1 MVRMSKPTF
10 AALAIFLG
18 GCLLP
23 GFAPAQQSSA
33 PATQPAPASGAKSAP
48 ASKTQKAPDINTGT
62 ATTKKDSAPVT
73 LETQKDKVSYAVGIN
88 LGRGIHKEAVD
99 VDPEILARGLR
110 DGLSDAK
117 PQMTDEEVQA
127 TLTELQKQVTARQQ
141 ELRQQAIEKNKK
153 AGEAFLASNKDKPG
167 VVVLPSGLQYKILE
181 PGTGPKPA
189 ASDSVVCNY
198 RGTLIDGTEFDS
210 SYKRGQPATFP
221 VGQVI
226 KGWTEALQLMP
237 VGSKWQLFI
246 PSDLAY
252 GERGTNGGPVGP
264 NETLIFEVQL
274 VSIQAKPQPA
284 AGAQP
289 QVQRPLAQPNA
300 QGQPQAAPPPP
311 QPKPQAQ

>member
-1 MVRMSKPTF
+1 MPMPKTTF
-10 AALAIFLG
+10 ATLAVFLG

-23 GFAPAQQSSA
+23 GFTPAQQSSA
-33 PATQPAPASGAKSAP
+33 PATQQAPASGAKSAP
-48 ASKTQKAPDINTGT
+48 ASPTQKAPDAKTGT
-62 ATTKKDSAPVT
+62 TDPKKNSAPLA

-127 TLTELQKQVTARQQ
+127 TLSELQKQVTAHQQ
-141 ELRQQAIEKNKK
+141 ELRQQAVEKNKK
-153 AGEAFLASNKDKPG
+153 AGEAFLAANKDKPG
-167 VVVLPSGLQYKILE
+167 VVTLASGLQYKIIE
-181 PGTGPKPA
+181 PGTGPKPT

-210 SYKRGQPATFP
+210 SYKRGQAATFP

-246 PSDLAY
+246 PADLAY
-252 GERGTNGGPVGP
+252 GERGTNGGPIGP
-264 NETLIFEVQL
+264 NETLVFEVQL
-274 VSIQAKPQPA
+274 VSIQAKPQSAP
-284 AGAQP
+284 GAQP
-289 QVQRPLAQPNA
+289 QAQRPLAQPNP
-300 QGQPQAAPPPP
+300 QGQPQAAPPP
-311 QPKPQAQ
+311 QPKPQAH

>member
-1 MVRMSKPTF
+1 MPKTTF
-10 AALAIFLG
+10 AALAVFLG

-23 GFAPAQQSSA
+23 GFTPAQQSS
-33 PATQPAPASGAKSAP
+33 PPSTQSAPASGAKTAP
-48 ASKTQKAPDINTGT
+48 APTTQKAPAGKTGT
-62 ATTKKDSAPVT
+62 TDAKKESAPLT
-73 LETQKDKVSYAVGIN
+73 LETQKEKVSYAVGIN

-99 VDPEILARGLR
+99 VDPEVLARGLR
-110 DGLSDAK
+110 DGLTDAK
-117 PQMTDEEVQA
+117 SQMTDEEVQA
-127 TLTELQKQVTARQQ
+127 TLTELQKQVTAHQQ
-141 ELRQQAIEKNKK
+141 EVRQQAIEKNKK
-153 AGEAFLASNKDKPG
+153 AGEAFLAANKEKPG
-167 VVVLPSGLQYKILE
+167 VVTLPSGLQYKILQ
-181 PGTGPKPA
+181 PGTGPKPT

-198 RGTLIDGTEFDS
+198 RGTLVDGTEFDS
-210 SYKRGQPATFP
+210 SFKRGQPATFP

-246 PSDLAY
+246 PPDLAY
-252 GERGTNGGPVGP
+252 GERGTNGGPIGP
-264 NETLIFEVQL
+264 NETLIFEVEL
-274 VSIQAKPQPA
+274 VSIQAKSQPA

>member
-1 MVRMSKPTF
+1 MPMPKTTF
-10 AALAIFLG
+10 AALAVFLG

-23 GFAPAQQSSA
+23 GFTPAQQSSA
-33 PATQPAPASGAKSAP
+33 PATQQAPASGAKSAP
-48 ASKTQKAPDINTGT
+48 ASPTQKAPDAKTGT
-62 ATTKKDSAPVT
+62 TDPKKNSAPMA

-127 TLTELQKQVTARQQ
+127 TLSELQKQVTAHQQ
-141 ELRQQAIEKNKK
+141 ELRQQAVEKNKK
-153 AGEAFLASNKDKPG
+153 AGEAFLAANKDKPG
-167 VVVLPSGLQYKILE
+167 VVTLPSGLQYKIIE
-181 PGTGPKPA
+181 PGTGPKPT

-210 SYKRGQPATFP
+210 SYKRGQAATFP

-246 PSDLAY
+246 PADLAY
-252 GERGTNGGPVGP
+252 GERGTNGGPIGP
-264 NETLIFEVQL
+264 NETLVFEVQL
-274 VSIQAKPQPA
+274 VSIQAKPQSAP
-284 AGAQP
+284 GAQP
-289 QVQRPLAQPNA
+289 QAQRPLAQPNS
-300 QGQPQAAPPPP
+300 QGQPQAAPPP
-311 QPKPQAQ
+311 QPKPQAH

>member
-1 MVRMSKPTF
+1 MMPMPKTTF
-10 AALAIFLG
+10 AALAVFLG

-23 GFAPAQQSSA
+23 GFTPAQQSSA
-33 PATQPAPASGAKSAP
+33 PSTQQAPASGAKSAP
-48 ASKTQKAPDINTGT
+48 ASPTQKAPDAKTGT
-62 ATTKKDSAPVT
+62 TDPKKNSAPMA
-73 LETQKDKVSYAVGIN
+73 LETNKDKVSYAVGLN

-110 DGLSDAK
+110 DGLTDAK

-127 TLTELQKQVTARQQ
+127 TLTELQKQVTAHQQ
-141 ELRQQAIEKNKK
+141 EVRQQAIEKNKK
-153 AGEAFLASNKDKPG
+153 AGEAFLAANKDKPG
-167 VVVLPSGLQYKILE
+167 VVTLPSGLQYKIIE

-210 SYKRGQPATFP
+210 SYKRGQASTFP

-246 PSDLAY
+246 PPDLAY
-252 GERGTNGGPVGP
+252 GERGTNGGPIGP
-264 NETLIFEVQL
+264 NETLVFEVQL
-274 VSIQAKPQPA
+274 VSIQAKPQPGP
-284 AGAQP
+284 GAQP
-289 QVQRPLAQPNA
+289 QAQRPLAQPNP
-300 QGQPQAAPPPP
+300 QGQPQAAPPP

>member
-1 MVRMSKPTF
+1 MPKTTF
-10 AALAIFLG
+10 AALAVFLG

-23 GFAPAQQSSA
+23 GFTPAQQSSA
-33 PATQPAPASGAKSAP
+33 PSTQSAPASGAKTAP
-48 ASKTQKAPDINTGT
+48 ASTTQKAPAGKTGT
-62 ATTKKDSAPVT
+62 TDARKESAPLT
-73 LETQKDKVSYAVGIN
+73 LETQKEKVSYAVGIN

-110 DGLSDAK
+110 DGLTEAK

-127 TLTELQKQVTARQQ
+127 TLTELQKQVTAHQQ
-141 ELRQQAIEKNKK
+141 EVRQQAIEKNKK
-153 AGEAFLASNKDKPG
+153 AGEAFLAANKEKPG
-167 VVVLPSGLQYKILE
+167 VVTLPSGLQYKILQ
-181 PGTGPKPA
+181 PGSGPKPT

-198 RGTLIDGTEFDS
+198 RGTLVDGTEFDS
-210 SYKRGQPATFP
+210 SFKRGQPATFP

-252 GERGTNGGPVGP
+252 GERGTNGGPIGP
-264 NETLIFEVQL
+264 NETLIFEVEL
-274 VSIQAKPQPA
+274 VSIQAKAQPA

-289 QVQRPLAQPNA
+289 QVQRPLAQPNS
-300 QGQPQAAPPPP
+300 QGQPQAAPPAP

>member
-1 MVRMSKPTF
+1 MMPMPKTTF
-10 AALAIFLG
+10 AALAVFLG

-23 GFAPAQQSSA
+23 GFTPAQQSSA
-33 PATQPAPASGAKSAP
+33 PSTQQAPASGAKSAP
-48 ASKTQKAPDINTGT
+48 ASPTQKAPDAKTGT
-62 ATTKKDSAPVT
+62 TDPKKNSAPMA
-73 LETQKDKVSYAVGIN
+73 LETNKDKVSYAVGLN

-127 TLTELQKQVTARQQ
+127 TLAELQKQVTAHQQ
-141 ELRQQAIEKNKK
+141 EVRQQAIEKNKK
-153 AGEAFLASNKDKPG
+153 AGEAFLAANKDKPG
-167 VVVLPSGLQYKILE
+167 VVTLPSGLQYKIIE
-181 PGTGPKPA
+181 PGTGPKPTA
-189 ASDSVVCNY
+189 ADSVVCNY

-210 SYKRGQPATFP
+210 SYKRGQASTFP

-246 PSDLAY
+246 PPDLAY
-252 GERGTNGGPVGP
+252 GERGTNGGPIGP
-264 NETLIFEVQL
+264 NETLVFEVQL
-274 VSIQAKPQPA
+274 VSIQAKPQPGP
-284 AGAQP
+284 GAQP
-289 QVQRPLAQPNA
+289 QAQRPLAQPNP
-300 QGQPQAAPPPP
+300 QGQPQAAPPP

>member
-1 MVRMSKPTF
+1 MRMPKTTF
-10 AALAIFLG
+10 AALAVFLG

-23 GFAPAQQSSA
+23 GFTPAQQSSA
-33 PATQPAPASGAKSAP
+33 PSTQQAPASGTKSAP
-48 ASKTQKAPDINTGT
+48 ASPTQKAPDAKTGT
-62 ATTKKDSAPVT
+62 TDPKKNSAPLA
-73 LETQKDKVSYAVGIN
+73 LETNKDKVSYAVGLN

-110 DGLSDAK
+110 DGLSDTK

-127 TLTELQKQVTARQQ
+127 TLTELQKQVTAHQQ
-141 ELRQQAIEKNKK
+141 EVRQQAIEKNKK
-153 AGEAFLASNKDKPG
+153 AGEVFLAANKDKPG
-167 VVVLPSGLQYKILE
+167 VVTLPSGLQYKIIE
-181 PGTGPKPA
+181 PGTGPKPT

-210 SYKRGQPATFP
+210 SYKRGQAATFP

-246 PSDLAY
+246 PPDLAY
-252 GERGTNGGPVGP
+252 GERGTNGGPIGP
-264 NETLIFEVQL
+264 NETLVFEVQL

-284 AGAQP
+284 PGAQP
-289 QVQRPLAQPNA
+289 QAQRPLAQPNP
-300 QGQPQAAPPPP
+300 QGQPQAAPPP
-311 QPKPQAQ
+311 QPKPQAH

>member
-1 MVRMSKPTF
+1 MLKTTF
-10 AALAIFLG
+10 AALAVFLG

-23 GFAPAQQSSA
+23 GFTPAQQSSA
-33 PATQPAPASGAKSAP
+33 PATQQAPASGAKSAP
-48 ASKTQKAPDINTGT
+48 ASPTQKAKT
-62 ATTKKDSAPVT
+62 ATADPKQGSAPPA
-73 LETQKDKVSYAVGIN
+73 LETQKDKVSYAVGLN

-127 TLTELQKQVTARQQ
+127 TLTELQKQVTAHQQ
-141 ELRQQAIEKNKK
+141 EVRQQATEKNKK
-153 AGEAFLASNKDKPG
+153 AGEAFLAANKDKPG
-167 VVVLPSGLQYKILE
+167 VVTLPSGLQYKIIE
-181 PGTGPKPA
+181 PGTGPKPT

-210 SYKRGQPATFP
+210 SYKRGQAATFP

-246 PSDLAY
+246 PPDLAY
-252 GERGTNGGPVGP
+252 GERGTNGGPIGP
-264 NETLIFEVQL
+264 NETLVFEVQL
-274 VSIQAKPQPA
+274 VSIQAKPA

-289 QVQRPLAQPNA
+289 QVQRPLAQPNP
-300 QGQPQAAPPPP
+300 QGQPQATPPP